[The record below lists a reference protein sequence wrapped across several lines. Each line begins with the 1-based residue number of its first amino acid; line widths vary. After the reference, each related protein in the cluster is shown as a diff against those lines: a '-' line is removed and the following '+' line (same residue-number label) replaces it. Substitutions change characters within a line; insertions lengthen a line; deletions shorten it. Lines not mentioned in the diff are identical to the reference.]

1 MYHFDEKPAL
11 VLNSF
16 SARHTTFLV
25 VSFNSQASEMYLIV
39 SYIFAALIAN
49 FVSGDIH
56 GGRNEWEIKDT
67 LEGTYHLFCDN
78 LFGND
83 FSFFFL

>member
-1 MYHFDEKPAL
+1 MY
-11 VLNSF
+11 
-16 SARHTTFLV
+16 LV
-25 VSFNSQASEMYLIV
+25 VA
-39 SYIFAALIAN
+39 YIFVALIAN

-78 LFGND
+78 LFAND
-83 FSFFFL
+83 FSFFFVNRRMPTWMEIRRV

>member
-11 VLNSF
+11 DLNSF
-16 SARHTTFLV
+16 SARHTIFLV
-25 VSFNSQASEMYLIV
+25 VSFNSKASEMYLV
-39 SYIFAALIAN
+39 VAYIFVALIAN

-67 LEGTYHLFCDN
+67 LEGNYNSFCDN
-78 LFGND
+78 
-83 FSFFFL
+83 

>member
-1 MYHFDEKPAL
+1 MY
-11 VLNSF
+11 S
-16 SARHTTFLV
+16 
-25 VSFNSQASEMYLIV
+25 IV
-39 SYIFAALIAN
+39 SYIFVALIAN

-67 LEGTYHLFCDN
+67 LQGNYDLFCDN

-83 FSFFFL
+83 FSNFVNRRMPTWMEI